1 MEYMSVLCVH
11 VQCVYFGQAWY
22 SFPRKYVY
30 MWHGFLC
37 RVQTSDGIMWLL
49 IGGMFKYYQKY
60 VCCVCPDAQEQRRYR
75 ARMRVY
81 DIVSQ
86 EVRLAVKDRRW

>member
-30 MWHGFLC
+30 MWHGFVC

-60 VCCVCPDAQEQRRYR
+60 VCCVCIIGMRRQYLR
-75 ARMRVY
+75 YDTRVY
-81 DIVSQ
+81 NACVQS
-86 EVRLAVKDRRW
+86 VCT